1 MGQLRS
7 KYRVFIWMTV
17 VHFLLFLGTR
27 MYRVV
32 RPHPCPPAL
41 PALAGAH
48 PLPGARPQMAV
59 LENIPHIG
67 IWHLPMFFPLF
78 VVHKVLQ
85 LVWYHHVIKT
95 ARALIYELRE
105 S

>member
-1 MGQLRS
+1 
-7 KYRVFIWMTV
+7 
-17 VHFLLFLGTR
+17 
-27 MYRVV
+27 
-32 RPHPCPPAL
+32 
-41 PALAGAH
+41 
-48 PLPGARPQMAV
+48 MAV

-95 ARALIYELRE
+95 ARALIYELKE

>member
-32 RPHPCPPAL
+32 RVYPCTLRPSRPWLALTLCPAL
-41 PALAGAH
+41 V
-48 PLPGARPQMAV
+48 RRWRCWRTSR
-59 LENIPHIG
+59 I
-67 IWHLPMFFPLF
+67 
-78 VVHKVLQ
+78 
-85 LVWYHHVIKT
+85 
-95 ARALIYELRE
+95 
-105 S
+105 

>member
-32 RPHPCPPAL
+32 RAYSCPPPLRPWLAL
-41 PALAGAH
+41 TLCPALV
-48 PLPGARPQMAV
+48 RR
-59 LENIPHIG
+59 
-67 IWHLPMFFPLF
+67 WRC
-78 VVHKVLQ
+78 
-85 LVWYHHVIKT
+85 WRT
-95 ARALIYELRE
+95 SRT
-105 S
+105 

>member
-32 RPHPCPPAL
+32 RPHPMLAPPLRPWLALTLRPAL
-41 PALAGAH
+41 V
-48 PLPGARPQMAV
+48 RR
-59 LENIPHIG
+59 
-67 IWHLPMFFPLF
+67 WRC
-78 VVHKVLQ
+78 
-85 LVWYHHVIKT
+85 WRT
-95 ARALIYELRE
+95 SRT
-105 S
+105 